1 MPEEGRRERR
11 PRPICEHAR
20 ASPDMVSRPKFRP
33 ERLFAPLDLYNTLV
47 YYGTSRQLFFG
58 KLGKFDDQ
66 VSGGQAAGLRGE
78 A

>member
-1 MPEEGRRERR
+1 
-11 PRPICEHAR
+11 
-20 ASPDMVSRPKFRP
+20 MVSRPKFRP